1 MLVRAS
7 ASSPFLPIT
16 SVQALH
22 YQWITH
28 SFAQRQRAI
37 PSVLNSFRTLSIAT
51 GVGTPPLI
59 LRRSGIPESIFISFV
74 PIPLQIPSPAPLL
87 FSHPYKTPEVPPPN
101 PSLQA
106 ALP

>member
-1 MLVRAS
+1 MLVRAR

-28 SFAQRQRAI
+28 SFAQQQRAI

-51 GVGTPPLI
+51 GVGTPSSHTPTFRYSRVDIYL
-59 LRRSGIPESIFISFV
+59 LCPHTV
-74 PIPLQIPSPAPLL
+74 ANPSPATLL